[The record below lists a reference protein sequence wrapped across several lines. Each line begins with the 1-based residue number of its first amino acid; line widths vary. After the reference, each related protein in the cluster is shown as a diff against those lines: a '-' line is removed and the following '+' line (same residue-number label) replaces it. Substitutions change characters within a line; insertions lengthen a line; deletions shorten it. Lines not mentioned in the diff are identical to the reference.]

1 MKLHFDAA
9 LVQRLFD
16 HSLQSAIRS
25 PTFDQLFVGKY
36 RKDGRDLD
44 LARIGTD
51 ALPTHN
57 DIDPSK
63 IEPGLW
69 LVGDDGVYLMSNGN
83 PRLLAAPPAT
93 RNLIAIAEEADPARH
108 PDTWYD
114 TKEAAFGGDDGVIA
128 LSRDFVTGLLAAARD
143 GRVCID
149 LTPTRAMVAIPQRAG
164 SPRRRRAASADRSA

>member
-1 MKLHFDAA
+1 MKLHFQAA

-16 HSLQSAIRS
+16 HSLQSAARS

-36 RKDGRDLD
+36 RKDGRNLD
-44 LARIGTD
+44 ISRIGTD
-51 ALPTHN
+51 ALPTHD
-57 DIDPSK
+57 DIDPTK

-69 LVGDDGVYLMSNGN
+69 LVGDDGVYLMSNGT

-93 RNLIAIAEEADPARH
+93 RNLIATAEETDTARH
-108 PDTWYD
+108 PNTWWD
-114 TKEAAFGGDDGVIA
+114 TKQAAFGGDDGVIA
-128 LSRDFVTGLLAAARD
+128 LSRDFVTGLLAAVRD

-149 LTPTRAMVAIPQRAG
+149 LTPARAKVAIPQPAG